1 MPRNPMAYP
10 EENVLIV
17 DRARLFEGAEA
28 PQGFSD
34 EGLSGLLERIGRHAD
49 FEKRAAVE
57 EDPSRKQIIPYV
69 LITREDR
76 LFLLKRLTTQSEKRL
91 HNLYSIGVGGHINPV
106 DEDEGDPVEGGLRRE
121 LAEEVAIR
129 GTFDLKPI
137 GTLNDDSNPVG
148 SVHFGLVY
156 RARVRSGEVEVVE
169 KEMMEG
175 RFVPPAEAG
184 KVREGMETWSQ
195 ILYDAV
201 QKRPGLAFPAASP
214 A

>member
-1 MPRNPMAYP
+1 MAYP